1 MENSP
6 VNRKDEPVMKSDA
19 SGTVKDETKTDKPL
33 VGVGGWLAFF
43 IIALMLIGPLYSIQ
57 ELASEFRTLEA
68 GGSFLTNHPAYIQM
82 KWFCWIMLFLWI
94 GLREWTGYLLLHRH
108 VWKTVRITIAV
119 LWLGE
124 PVILVLGSLYVLLN
138 YGPGIMGFYLMQ
150 GLEGIF
156 LLVVGA
162 AIWTAYLLLSVRVR
176 NTYVREPID
185 PIVKG

>member
-1 MENSP
+1 
-6 VNRKDEPVMKSDA
+6 MKSDA

-108 VWKTVRITIAV
+108 VWKTVRI
-119 LWLGE
+119 E
-124 PVILVLGSLYVLLN
+124 
-138 YGPGIMGFYLMQ
+138 
-150 GLEGIF
+150 IF
-156 LLVVGA
+156 DGAHDDTVVGPVTDHFHFEFFPA
-162 AIWTAYLLLSVRVR
+162 DQRFLDQQFAGR
-176 NTYVREPID
+176 
-185 PIVKG
+185 